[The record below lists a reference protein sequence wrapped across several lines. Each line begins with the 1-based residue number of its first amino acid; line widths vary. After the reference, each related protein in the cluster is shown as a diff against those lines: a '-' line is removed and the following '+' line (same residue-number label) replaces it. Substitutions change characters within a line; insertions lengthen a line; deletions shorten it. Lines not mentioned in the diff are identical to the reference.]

1 MSLLTNRNKSAAPC
15 PDCKLSQDAS
25 GTFKYGSDK
34 TGYTTSIDRE
44 TAKKK
49 HQKAYPDAYK
59 PKMEMP
65 PEVKEKYKA
74 AMDTSSTPMKMPTLK
89 K

>member
-1 MSLLTNRNKSAAPC
+1 MSLLTNRKKSSAPC
-15 PDCKLSQDAS
+15 PDCKLSMTED
-25 GTFKYGSDK
+25 GMYKYGSET
-34 TGYTTSIDRE
+34 TGYKTSSDRE

-49 HQKAYPDAYK
+49 HQQAYPDSYK

-65 PEVKEKYKA
+65 NDVKQSYKA